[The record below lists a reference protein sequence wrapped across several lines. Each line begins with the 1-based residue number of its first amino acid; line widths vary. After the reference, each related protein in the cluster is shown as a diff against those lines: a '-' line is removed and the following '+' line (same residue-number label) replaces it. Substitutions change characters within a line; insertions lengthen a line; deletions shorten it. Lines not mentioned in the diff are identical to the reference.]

1 MDHPV
6 IHLRLL
12 LNSFDA
18 ELLDLQQH
26 EDKKETSVSKDTIT
40 STLLGS

>member
-6 IHLRLL
+6 IHLHLL
-12 LNSFDA
+12 FNSFDA
-18 ELLDLQQH
+18 ELLDLQHQ
-26 EDKKETSVSKDTIT
+26 DKRETSVSIDTIT